1 MGRRIIAFA
10 HNVDALV
17 PLILGIAVSVLGLFN
32 IASPQVVDNSIL
44 IVLAV
49 LSFAL
54 LRERW
59 IKDSSAKEARTAAA
73 EALVKLQAIE
83 RGISPLATINQL
95 AERMQVTVEGMAAVK
110 TLKGADI
117 DREHEQA
124 RVRTD
129 RWMFKG
135 GTGTYTRAMTLPL
148 CVENARRERRSL
160 QVRLEIL
167 DPTNTALC
175 ARYAGYR
182 KSQSPGP
189 DGTGEPWTTERTQ
202 KEAFATVL
210 AAHWYQQ
217 AFQPLDI
224 GVGLTST
231 MSIFRFDMSESRLI
245 ITQDDPR
252 FPAIIISNTS
262 PLYESYATE
271 LRVSMSQA
279 RHVPLESASAVL
291 GERPAVAQ
299 VREFFAAVNVALPDD
314 YGDADITQIIDK
326 AIRAKNPYGRESYE
340 TDDRRSASGT
350 VSVADAQV
358 SLTTKRGNHA
368 PWILT

>member
-1 MGRRIIAFA
+1 MGRRLIKFA
-10 HNVDALV
+10 HNADALV

-32 IASPQVVDNSIL
+32 IATPLVVDNCIL

-73 EALVKLQAIE
+73 EALTKLAAIE

-124 RVRTD
+124 RARTD

-167 DPTNTALC
+167 DPTNTTLC

-217 AFQPLDI
+217 KFQLLDI
-224 GVGLTST
+224 GVGLAST
-231 MSIFRFDMSESRLI
+231 MSIFRFDLSESRLI

-271 LRVSMSQA
+271 LRVSMAQA
-279 RHVPLESASAVL
+279 RHVPLDRASSVF
-291 GERPAVAQ
+291 GERPAVTQ
-299 VREFFAAVNVALPDD
+299 VREFFAEVNVALPET
-314 YGDADITQIIDK
+314 YGDGDITQIIDK

-340 TDDRRSASGT
+340 TDDRRSASGPA
-350 VSVADAQV
+350 SVADAQV
-358 SLTTKRGNHA
+358 SLTTKRGNRG